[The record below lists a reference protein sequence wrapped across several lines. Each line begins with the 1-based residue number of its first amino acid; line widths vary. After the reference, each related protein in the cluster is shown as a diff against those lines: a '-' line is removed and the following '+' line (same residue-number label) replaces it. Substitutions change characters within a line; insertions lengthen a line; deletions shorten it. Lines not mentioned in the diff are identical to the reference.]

1 MRKTYLSTAIP
12 YVNANPHIGFA
23 LELVQADI
31 YARYKRLLG
40 EDVFFQ
46 TGADENSLKN
56 VLSAEKEK
64 KEVKI
69 CPKIFFGAPRVNNTK
84 KRRKNYGKR
93 RITPVLFIKNL
104 TRAYIA
110 WAVNN

>member
-64 KEVKI
+64 KEIKIYIDEKTQNFVKL
-69 CPKIFFGAPRVNNTK
+69 CETLNLSQDLFWRTTDPKH
-84 KRRKNYGKR
+84 
-93 RITPVLFIKNL
+93 
-104 TRAYIA
+104 
-110 WAVNN
+110 